1 MTVAARIALVI
12 LAVGLTAGCTY
23 LPTLPSRNDA
33 PQIKPPVPQLP

>member
-1 MTVAARIALVI
+1 VTGRIAIVI
-12 LAVGLTAGCTY
+12 LAITLTAACTY